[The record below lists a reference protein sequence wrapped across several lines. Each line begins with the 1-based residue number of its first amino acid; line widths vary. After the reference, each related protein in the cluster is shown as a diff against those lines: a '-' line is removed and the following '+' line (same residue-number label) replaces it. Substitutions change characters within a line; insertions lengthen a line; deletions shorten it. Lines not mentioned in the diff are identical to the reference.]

1 LSQAG
6 LVEHVFRHEYGS
18 LVASLLS
25 RVGVHHVDAVEDAVQ
40 YALMQGLNFWP
51 KNKAPTNPSA
61 WLYKVALRK
70 LLSEFRTNQRRH
82 EILNQQPDLV
92 NPASV
97 ELAPVPLS
105 GEMSDAMLR
114 MLFVACQQDIPLESQ
129 LVFTLKSLCGFS
141 VKEIA
146 LRLFISEEN
155 VYKRFSRAR
164 KNLKSDPD
172 VLDALTESD
181 MIIRLPAVHAVV
193 YLLFTEGYL
202 SSHSDTAIRQD
213 LCEEAIRLALMLLQ
227 SAIGKVP
234 ETCALLALMY
244 FHLARLNGRQDETGA
259 LLLLEQQDRSRWNQ
273 THMRQALQYLQQ
285 SAQGEHLSRYHVEAN
300 IAAQHGLA
308 PSFSETPWE
317 NITESY
323 ELLERIA
330 PSPLHRLN
338 RAVAVAQWQGP
349 KAGLQVLQD
358 MELPKWLNRS
368 YYWHAVQADL
378 QYQSGEGELAKR
390 SAQQAMQ
397 AAPTDTIKQ
406 LLQRRFKKWSL
417 D

>member
-1 LSQAG
+1 MSQAG

-18 LVASLLS
+18 LVASLLA
-25 RVGVHHVDAVEDAVQ
+25 RVGVQHVDAVEDAVQ

-51 KNKAPTNPSA
+51 KDNAPTNPSA

-70 LLSEFRTNQRRH
+70 LLSEFRTRQRRH
-82 EILNQQPDLV
+82 EILNQQPDLAS
-92 NPASV
+92 PANV
-97 ELAPVPLS
+97 ELAHVPLS

-164 KNLKSDPD
+164 KSLKSDPD

-202 SSHSDTAIRQD
+202 SSNADAAIRQD
-213 LCEEAIRLALMLLQ
+213 LCEEAIRLALMLSQ
-227 SAIGKVP
+227 SVIGKVP
-234 ETCALLALMY
+234 ETYALLALMY
-244 FHLARLNGRQDETGA
+244 FHLARLNCRQDEAGA
-259 LLLLEQQDRSRWNQ
+259 LLLLEQQDRSQWNQ
-273 THMRQALQYLQQ
+273 IHMRQALQYLQQ
-285 SAQGEHLSRYHVEAN
+285 SAQGERLSRYHVEAN

-308 PSFSETPWE
+308 ASFNETPWDK
-317 NITESY
+317 IAESY

-338 RAVAVAQWQGP
+338 RAEAVAQWQGTM
-349 KAGLQVLQD
+349 AGLLVLHD
-358 MELPKWLNRS
+358 M
-368 YYWHAVQADL
+368 
-378 QYQSGEGELAKR
+378 
-390 SAQQAMQ
+390 
-397 AAPTDTIKQ
+397 
-406 LLQRRFKKWSL
+406 
-417 D
+417 

>member
-1 LSQAG
+1 MSQAG

-25 RVGVHHVDAVEDAVQ
+25 RLGVQHVDAVEDAVQ

-51 KNKAPTNPSA
+51 KNKPPTNPSA

-164 KNLKSDPD
+164 KWCTCCLQKGIYR
-172 VLDALTESD
+172 L
-181 MIIRLPAVHAVV
+181 IQIRPFAR
-193 YLLFTEGYL
+193 
-202 SSHSDTAIRQD
+202 I
-213 LCEEAIRLALMLLQ
+213 
-227 SAIGKVP
+227 
-234 ETCALLALMY
+234 CA
-244 FHLARLNGRQDETGA
+244 
-259 LLLLEQQDRSRWNQ
+259 
-273 THMRQALQYLQQ
+273 
-285 SAQGEHLSRYHVEAN
+285 
-300 IAAQHGLA
+300 
-308 PSFSETPWE
+308 
-317 NITESY
+317 
-323 ELLERIA
+323 
-330 PSPLHRLN
+330 
-338 RAVAVAQWQGP
+338 
-349 KAGLQVLQD
+349 
-358 MELPKWLNRS
+358 
-368 YYWHAVQADL
+368 
-378 QYQSGEGELAKR
+378 
-390 SAQQAMQ
+390 
-397 AAPTDTIKQ
+397 
-406 LLQRRFKKWSL
+406 KKPFVWR
-417 D
+417 